1 MIIREIQ
8 NKLCRG
14 ENRTNNADEPRQPM
28 EYAGETKIFISGFEC
43 IATDMPYPAL
53 CTTAIDNEVFNKS
66 KNCEFCIFR
75 CTYTWC
81 GSLRTKNMCNCNLI
95 WNWAV
100 SYIKIDPNMCFFCSF
115 FFIFSL
121 VLVALALWTAD
132 HGQDVY
138 YKTQTTLNVCLLYLN
153 SESKSNK

>member
-75 CTYTWC
+75 RVV
-81 GSLRTKNMCNCNLI
+81 RTRDV
-95 WNWAV
+95 AV
-100 SYIKIDPNMCFFCSF
+100 YEQKICV
-115 FFIFSL
+115 I
-121 VLVALALWTAD
+121 AI
-132 HGQDVY
+132 
-138 YKTQTTLNVCLLYLN
+138 
-153 SESKSNK
+153 